1 MSGVYKTVYDE
12 LTVPSVVRDAESLIT
27 SPTFN
32 AVLNADLPYHARKE
46 LYDSSLAKTG
56 EVLYKTATFNFQY
69 SADEASVLQT
79 ALQTFANDFNY
90 SLGSDDLLLSYSKT
104 IYNCFSAEELSQF
117 LQDASEWKKEIDQAK
132 SKGGKIEGANPY
144 DAIGVSGKGVGKIPL
159 VDLLFATV
167 DIFGVTNEYIENKN
181 KLFLIQQ
188 NMSKYAEQFFEI
200 SAQASEET
208 IKKVYGGLAK
218 ACNELSQNSSELE
231 RILSQSYGQDLG
243 LILANTIGSL
253 VLAPLSSA
261 SGIASGIA
269 NLVIMNMEGHLD
281 ILEDIRNVIHLE
293 TPVIEQLRK
302 DIKSFTEHPT
312 EKNATGLMRQY
323 ELLLLLRI
331 RGLELENQAIINNET
346 ALLSALKQNNIAA
359 SNAIQTNQY
368 LITEYK
374 KQLAYIKSPQG
385 IVYTKTQG
393 AIAKALPQATV
404 DLTGLEGAA
413 YALYSA
419 NKILEEMY
427 GSLGGLLDSI
437 LTYWERTYTSAD
449 PENPFV
455 PPFDSIGGM
464 CSRMNFVPADLHPN
478 NELYTMQAV
487 CNAVHEYWETAF
499 SRVSQI
505 FGVASDNKICV
516 NCSALAKA
524 GETSADSL
532 DKIKQAFRM
541 EQAQVQSLK
550 GRWQSD
556 DYTGLA
562 SIVTEETE
570 KLTDM
575 IAALSSLCDALQTAA
590 SCYGEAQNKSFYAF
604 QRCAGA

>member
-1 MSGVYKTVYDE
+1 MDSAYEKLNHDLVTPGLYD
-12 LTVPSVVRDAESLIT
+12 TQWLID
-27 SPTFN
+27 SPTFKESIE
-32 AVLNADLPYHARKE
+32 AELPYHTYAQ
-46 LYDSSLAKTG
+46 LYNTPLQKVGETLYRTGSLDFEYT
-56 EVLYKTATFNFQY
+56 E
-69 SADEASVLQT
+69 DEASILS
-79 ALQTFANDFNY
+79 TFLNVFADQVDL
-90 SLGSDDLLLSYSKT
+90 SL
-104 IYNCFSAEELSQF
+104 
-117 LQDASEWKKEIDQAK
+117 
-132 SKGGKIEGANPY
+132 
-144 DAIGVSGKGVGKIPL
+144 SGKGMYDFKKYVDLGVSTKVTLGEKGFEVKEGEIAEL
-159 VDLLFATV
+159 VDVFTGTKEQASKSKNDLLDEFNVLSFASDGYKMLSEVSKQNEQQVRLAAVTIILKDFSDSLRDAGTYATDERYAKILMNLADACDSMINDSSALEEILQKDMTDEIGKVIAFSILGRIPGV
-167 DIFGVTNEYIENKN
+167 DIITTASGVTTCVSNI
-181 KLFLIQQ
+181 
-188 NMSKYAEQFFEI
+188 
-200 SAQASEET
+200 
-208 IKKVYGGLAK
+208 
-218 ACNELSQNSSELE
+218 
-231 RILSQSYGQDLG
+231 
-243 LILANTIGSL
+243 
-253 VLAPLSSA
+253 
-261 SGIASGIA
+261 
-269 NLVIMNMEGHLD
+269 VIMNMDGHLAILRD
-281 ILEDIRNVIHLE
+281 IENLTEYEGIFKKQLHDCVTSFRNNPSEENQQALLKV
-293 TPVIEQLRK
+293 
-302 DIKSFTEHPT
+302 
-312 EKNATGLMRQY
+312 Y
-323 ELLLLLRI
+323 ELLLSIRI
-331 RGLELENQAIINNET
+331 RGLTLAKEGILNRETAFVSMLSQNNED
-346 ALLSALKQNNIAA
+346 AV
-359 SNAIQTNQY
+359 NAIQKIDC

-374 KQLAYIKSPQG
+374 KQLANVKSPQG
-385 IVYTKTQG
+385 IVYAKTQG

-404 DLTGLEGAA
+404 DLTELEGAA

-532 DKIKQAFRM
+532 DKINQAFRM